1 MTAATERPRVL
12 CLDDESAVLEGIERH
27 LRKRY
32 EVFTSTNGQQAL
44 EIMAARGPFAV
55 VVSDM
60 RMPHMTGA
68 VFLQRARELHPDTV
82 RILLTG
88 HSDMESAISA
98 VNNGQIFRFLTKPC
112 PAFQLQSH
120 IEEGVK
126 QYNLINVERTL
137 LEKTLRGAVE
147 ALTDILALT
156 SPLAFGR
163 ATRVRSRV
171 AAMCE
176 HLQLKDR
183 WHIEVAAMLSDL
195 GAITFSD
202 ETAKKYYASAPLD
215 AEEQNTVATMG
226 RVGRTLLADIPRLEP
241 VLSLLESVEHATL
254 AGPTGKC
261 TDLGAQILLL
271 ARDCDVMESNGT
283 PLPVAIG
290 QLTTRKDR
298 YGDRAISALANCG
311 VIGKIEMLTL
321 SEVRE
326 GMVFADDVRTENGTL
341 LVPRGYE
348 VTQSFLARA
357 RAYRHGYVIEPL
369 RVIKKVAPI

>member
-1 MTAATERPRVL
+1 MTIVTERPRIL
-12 CLDDESAVLEGIERH
+12 CLDDEPALLEGVERS

-32 EVFTSTNGQQAL
+32 DVITSTNGQQAL

-55 VVSDM
+55 VISDM
-60 RMPHMTGA
+60 RMPMMSGA

-88 HSDMESAISA
+88 HSDMESAIAA

-120 IEEGVK
+120 IEEAVK
-126 QYNLINVERTL
+126 QYNLLNIERTL

-183 WHIEVAAMLSDL
+183 WHIEVAAMLCDL
-195 GAITFSD
+195 GAITLPD
-202 ETAKKYYASAPLD
+202 DTAKKYYAGTALD
-215 AEEQNTVATMG
+215 PEEASTVASMG
-226 RVGRTLLADIPRLEP
+226 RVGRALLADIPRLEP
-241 VLSLLESVEHATL
+241 VLTLLESVENATL
-254 AGPTGKC
+254 AGPDGKC
-261 TDLGAQILLL
+261 TDIGAQLLLL
-271 ARDCDVMESNGT
+271 ARDCDVMESTGT
-283 PLPVAIG
+283 PLSVAIG

-298 YGDRAISALANCG
+298 YGERAISALASSG
-311 VIGKIEMLTL
+311 IAGKIELLSL

-326 GMVFADDVRTENGTL
+326 GMVFADDVRTEHGTL

-369 RVIKKVAPI
+369 RMIRKPEKT